1 MAKEKTQMVKKEK
14 TLKPK
19 AQKVKTEK
27 VKTEKVKKQK
37 TKAEKIQKQKTR
49 KMNIRA
55 KILIPVLI
63 IIAIVS
69 TSMGIALYIIGSDS
83 YINVGMER
91 SHMAAKVAVSM
102 IDGNEIGK
110 IRGDSKGTAEY
121 EQQLRSL
128 RNIKEN
134 CGILYMY
141 TIYQENMELYYGV
154 DTDDSPTQCMPG
166 DVYDDDP
173 APVRAAFNR
182 HDYVRDHIVTNEY
195 GNLISSYVPIYDD
208 GGNVVAVLGC
218 DYDGT
223 EILGM
228 IKTIQLLSIGCIV
241 VSLLVASL
249 IVTLFIN
256 AITKNI
262 VLINA
267 KIYDLV
273 NNEGD
278 LTQKLDIKSGD
289 ELELISDNVNNLL
302 EYIRTIMLNI
312 SGNSVNLKGASMEV
326 FNNLKNAEVNITDV
340 SATMEEM
347 SAGME
352 ETAASIYEVTS
363 AINDVYDA
371 IEEINGKAS
380 ESAGSAHEVMEKA
393 NTVYNSAIQSQN
405 RAREMSSQISETVED
420 KIEKSKAV
428 NEIETLTNSIL
439 AIASQTNLL
448 SLNASIEA
456 ARAGEAGRGFAVVA
470 DEIGKLAQESAD
482 SASRIRQVSA
492 VVIQAVEEL
501 AAASKQMIAFVDETT
516 MGGFQQLQE
525 TAYDYKENINQ
536 MSETMEDFTASCEE
550 LKSNMDSIKN
560 NIEAANI
567 AVDESAKGI
576 SNVSELSMSI
586 TTSVSDIESQANGNL
601 DIANQ
606 LNQEVNRFKL

>member
-1 MAKEKTQMVKKEK
+1 MAKEKKVKA
-14 TLKPK
+14 PK
-19 AQKVKTEK
+19 QKV
-27 VKTEKVKKQK
+27 
-37 TKAEKIQKQKTR
+37 QKQKTR

-63 IIAIVS
+63 IIMIVS
-69 TSMGIALYIIGSDS
+69 AGMGTMMYMVGQDAYLEAGVEKSHLAATIASSL
-83 YINVGMER
+83 
-91 SHMAAKVAVSM
+91 
-102 IDGNEIGK
+102 IDGSK
-110 IRGDSKGTAEY
+110 IRSLHEGTGNQELY
-121 EQQLRSL
+121 EKELWELRD
-128 RNIKEN
+128 IKET

-141 TIYQENMELYYGV
+141 TIYERDGQLYYGI
-154 DTDDSPTQCMPG
+154 DTDESEGQCQLG
-166 DVYDDDP
+166 DPYDDDP
-173 APVRAAFNR
+173 EPIYSALEGKDFVRE
-182 HDYVRDHIVTNEY
+182 YVVSNEY
-195 GNLISSYVPIYDD
+195 GNLISSYVPIYDIM
-208 GGNVVAVLGC
+208 GNVVGVLGC
-218 DYDGT
+218 DYDGSDALRL
-223 EILGM
+223 INI
-228 IKTIQLLSIGCIV
+228 IKVLSMACMAAALAVSGAIV
-241 VSLLVASL
+241 Y
-249 IVTLFIN
+249 LFVN

-262 VLINA
+262 VLING

-278 LTQKLDIKSGD
+278 LTQKLDIRSGD
-289 ELELISDNVNNLL
+289 ELELISENVNNLL

-312 SGNSVNLKGASMEV
+312 SGNSTNLQGASMEV
-326 FNNLKNAEVNITDV
+326 FNNLKNAEMNITDV

-352 ETAASIYEVTS
+352 ETAASILEITA

-371 IEEINGKAS
+371 IEEINGKAG
-380 ESAGSAHEVMEKA
+380 ESATNAYEAMEKA
-393 NTVYNSAIQSQN
+393 NQVYNTSIQSQED
-405 RAREMSSQISETVED
+405 AKAMSSQLSATVED

-482 SASRIRQVSA
+482 SASRIRQVSSE
-492 VVIQAVEEL
+492 VIQAVEEL
-501 AAASKQMIAFVDETT
+501 ATASQQMIAFVDETT

-525 TAYDYKENINQ
+525 TAYDYKENIHE
-536 MSETMEDFTASCEE
+536 MSATMQDFTASCEE
-550 LKSNMDSIKN
+550 LKSNMDSIKS

-576 SNVSELSMSI
+576 SNVSELSVSI
-586 TTSVSDIESQANGNL
+586 TSSVSDIQNQANGNM
-601 DIANQ
+601 DIANM

>member
-1 MAKEKTQMVKKEK
+1 MREAGAFDMAKEK
-14 TLKPK
+14 
-19 AQKVKTEK
+19 KVE
-27 VKTEKVKKQK
+27 
-37 TKAEKIQKQKTR
+37 TKKQKTR

-55 KILIPVLI
+55 KILMPVLI
-63 IIAIVS
+63 IILIVS
-69 TSMGIALYIIGSDS
+69 AGMGGMMYLIGQKAYVEAGVEQSHLAATIASSL
-83 YINVGMER
+83 
-91 SHMAAKVAVSM
+91 
-102 IDGNEIGK
+102 IDGSK
-110 IRGDSKGTAEY
+110 IRNIHEQTADQDLY
-121 EQQLRSL
+121 EKMLWELRD
-128 RNIKEN
+128 IKET

-141 TIYQENMELYYGV
+141 TIYEKDGQFYYGI
-154 DTDDSPTQCMPG
+154 DTDESEGQCLPG
-166 DVYDDDP
+166 DAYDDDP
-173 APVRAAFNR
+173 EPIQVALTGQDFVR
-182 HDYVRDHIVTNEY
+182 DYVVTNEY
-195 GNLISSYVPIYDD
+195 GNLISSYVPIYDIM
-208 GGNVVAVLGC
+208 GNVVGVLGC

-223 EILGM
+223 EALRLVNI
-228 IKTIQLLSIGCIV
+228 IKLLSMGCMVAALIGSGV
-241 VSLLVASL
+241 V
-249 IVTLFIN
+249 IYLFVN
-256 AITKNI
+256 AITKNV
-262 VLINA
+262 VLING

-278 LTQKLDIKSGD
+278 LTQKLDIHSGD
-289 ELELISDNVNNLL
+289 ELELISDNVNALL

-312 SGNSVNLKGASMEV
+312 SGNSTNLQGASMEV
-326 FNNLKNAEVNITDV
+326 FNNLKSAEMNITDV

-352 ETAASIYEVTS
+352 ETAASILEITS

-371 IEEINGKAS
+371 IEEINGKAG
-380 ESAGSAHEVMEKA
+380 ESATNAYEAMEKA
-393 NTVYNSAIQSQN
+393 NSVYNTSIQSQEQ
-405 RAREMSSQISETVED
+405 AKEMSSQLSATVED

-482 SASRIRQVSA
+482 SASRIRQVSSE
-492 VVIQAVEEL
+492 VIQAVEEL
-501 AAASKQMIAFVDETT
+501 AAASQQMIAFIDETT

-525 TAYDYKENINQ
+525 TAYDYKENIHE
-536 MSETMEDFTASCEE
+536 MSATMQDFTASCEE

-576 SNVSELSMSI
+576 SSVSEI
-586 TTSVSDIESQANGNL
+586 SVSLTSSVGDIQAQANGNM
-601 DIANQ
+601 DIANM

>member
-1 MAKEKTQMVKKEK
+1 MAKEKKQG
-14 TLKPK
+14 
-19 AQKVKTEK
+19 
-27 VKTEKVKKQK
+27 VKKQK
-37 TKAEKIQKQKTR
+37 TR
-49 KMNIRA
+49 KLNITT
-55 KILIPVLI
+55 KLLIPVMI
-63 IIAIVS
+63 IILIVS
-69 TSMGIALYIIGSDS
+69 AGMGVMMYLMGENAYVKAG
-83 YINVGMER
+83 VEQ
-91 SHMAAKVAVSM
+91 SHLAAKIASSM
-102 IDGNEIGK
+102 IDGTKVLKVHE
-110 IRGDSKGTAEY
+110 GTADQDLY
-121 EQQLRSL
+121 ENELWELRE
-128 RNIKEN
+128 IKET

-141 TIYQENMELYYGV
+141 TIYENDGQLYYGI
-154 DTDDSPTQCMPG
+154 DTDESEGQCKPG

-173 APVRAAFNR
+173 EPVRVALSGEE
-182 HDYVRDHIVTNEY
+182 YVRDYIVSNEY
-195 GNLISSYVPIYDD
+195 GNLISAYVPIHDMM
-208 GGNVVAVLGC
+208 GNVIGVLGC

-223 EILGM
+223 EALRM
-228 IKTIQLLSIGCIV
+228 VNVIKLLSMGCMAAA
-241 VSLLVASL
+241 LLVSAVV
-249 IVTLFIN
+249 VTLFVR

-262 VLINA
+262 VLING

-278 LTQKLDIKSGD
+278 LTQKLDIHSGD
-289 ELELISDNVNNLL
+289 ELELISNNVNNLL

-312 SGNSVNLKGASMEV
+312 SGNSTNLQGASMEV

-352 ETAASIYEVTS
+352 ETAASILEITAS
-363 AINDVYDA
+363 INDVYDA
-371 IEEINGKAS
+371 IEEINGKAG
-380 ESAGSAHEVMEKA
+380 ESATSAYEAMERA
-393 NTVYNSAIQSQN
+393 NEVYNVSIKSQSQ
-405 RAREMSSQISETVED
+405 AKEMSAQLSATVED

-482 SASRIRQVSA
+482 SAARIRQVSGE
-492 VVIQAVEEL
+492 VIQAVEEL
-501 AAASKQMIAFVDETT
+501 AAASQQMISFIDETT
-516 MGGFQQLQE
+516 MSGFQQLQE
-525 TAYDYKENINQ
+525 TAHDYKENIHE
-536 MSETMEDFTASCEE
+536 MSATMQDFTASCEE

-576 SNVSELSMSI
+576 SNVSELSVSL
-586 TTSVSDIESQANGNL
+586 TSSVSDIQNQANGNM

>member
-1 MAKEKTQMVKKEK
+1 MAKEKKQRVK
-14 TLKPK
+14 
-19 AQKVKTEK
+19 
-27 VKTEKVKKQK
+27 
-37 TKAEKIQKQKTR
+37 KQKTR
-49 KMNIRA
+49 KMNITT
-55 KILIPVLI
+55 KLLIPVMVI
-63 IIAIVS
+63 ILIVS
-69 TSMGIALYIIGSDS
+69 AGMGVMMYLIGENA
-83 YINVGMER
+83 YVKAGVEQ
-91 SHMAAKVAVSM
+91 SHLAAKIASSM
-102 IDGNEIGK
+102 IDGTKVLKVHE
-110 IRGDSKGTAEY
+110 GTADQDLY
-121 EQQLRSL
+121 EKELWELREI
-128 RNIKEN
+128 RET

-141 TIYQENMELYYGV
+141 TIYENDGQLYYGI
-154 DTDDSPTQCMPG
+154 DTDDSEGQCKPG

-173 APVRAAFNR
+173 EPVRVALSGEE
-182 HDYVRDHIVTNEY
+182 YVRDYIVSNEY
-195 GNLISSYVPIYDD
+195 GNLISAYVPIHDMM
-208 GGNVVAVLGC
+208 GNVIGVLGC

-223 EILGM
+223 EALRM
-228 IKTIQLLSIGCIV
+228 VNVIKLLSMGCMAAA
-241 VSLLVASL
+241 LLVSAVV
-249 IVTLFIN
+249 VTLFVR

-262 VLINA
+262 VLIND

-278 LTQKLDIKSGD
+278 LTQKLDIHSGD
-289 ELELISDNVNNLL
+289 ELELISNNVNNLL

-312 SGNSVNLKGASMEV
+312 SGNSTNLQGASMEV

-352 ETAASIYEVTS
+352 ETAASILEITAS
-363 AINDVYDA
+363 INDVYDA
-371 IEEINGKAS
+371 IEEINGKAG
-380 ESAGSAHEVMEKA
+380 ESATNAYEAMERA
-393 NTVYNSAIQSQN
+393 NEVYNVSIQSQSQ
-405 RAREMSSQISETVED
+405 AKEMSAQLSATVED

-482 SASRIRQVSA
+482 SAARIRQVSGE
-492 VVIQAVEEL
+492 VIQAVEEL
-501 AAASKQMIAFVDETT
+501 AAASQQMISFIDETT
-516 MGGFQQLQE
+516 MSGFQQLQE
-525 TAYDYKENINQ
+525 TAHDYKENIHE
-536 MSETMEDFTASCEE
+536 MSATMQDFTASCEE

-576 SNVSELSMSI
+576 SNVSELSVSL
-586 TTSVSDIESQANGNL
+586 TSSVSDIQNQANGNM